1 MSGLPSWSK
10 MSSRLGRY
18 APVQFAGPAAI
29 LLALIVFTPI
39 LLSGGPS
46 ALAVQAELTIY
57 RVPGGP
63 GTEFY
68 VHAVS
73 WEVPYA
79 QIDLAYGTGFAWS
92 ASACPTSGI
101 TWNRTSATHLL
112 ELGQSTAANP
122 FVVNATAVYAPGGAR
137 TVYAGMLAFEIT
149 NPGQPDETVSI
160 LPCTSTTPGL
170 TAPGSWPVSQLPLSV
185 FLANYGSG
193 GPP

>member
-1 MSGLPSWSK
+1 MSGVPGGSK

-57 RVPGGP
+57 RVQGGTS
-63 GTEFY
+63 TEFY

-73 WEVPYA
+73 GEVPYVE
-79 QIDLAYGTGFAWS
+79 IDLAYGTGFAWN
-92 ASACPTSGI
+92 AGACPIGGI
-101 TWNRTSATHLL
+101 SWNRTIATHLL

-122 FVVNATAVYAPGGAR
+122 FVVNATAVYSPSGTR
-137 TVYAGMLAFEIT
+137 TVYAGMLAFDIT
-149 NPGQPDETVSI
+149 NPGMPDETVTI
-160 LPCTSTTPGL
+160 VPCTSTTPGL

-185 FLANYGSG
+185 FLVNYGSG